1 MSRSA
6 RLVRLAAIALATGVI
21 AAAAGACASPTGP
34 NHMTHADS
42 VAANLSG
49 YVIPLG

>member
-21 AAAAGACASPTGP
+21 AAAAGACASPTAP
-34 NHMTHADS
+34 SHTTAADS
-42 VAANLSG
+42 AAASLSG
-49 YVIPLG
+49 YVIPQG

>member
-21 AAAAGACASPTGP
+21 AAAAGACASPTAP
-34 NHMTHADS
+34 SHATSADS
-42 VAANLSG
+42 TAPSFSG
-49 YVIPLG
+49 YSVAQG

>member
-34 NHMTHADS
+34 SHTTSADS
-42 VAANLSG
+42 SAASLSG
-49 YVIPLG
+49 YTVGQG